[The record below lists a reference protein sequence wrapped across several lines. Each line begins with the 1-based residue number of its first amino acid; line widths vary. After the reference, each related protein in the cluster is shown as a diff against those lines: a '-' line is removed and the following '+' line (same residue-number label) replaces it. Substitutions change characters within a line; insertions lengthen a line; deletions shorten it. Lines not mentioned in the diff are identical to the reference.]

1 MKENVIIVNCK
12 IPSETYQ
19 ILSMLRNNPKGEGYK
34 ISHGAL
40 VKKEAGELSLEDG
53 FVSEKEQG
61 RGWTGGLIGGLAGL
75 LAGPVGMLVGMGAGA
90 LIGNAADE
98 KNVENVGL
106 LLKKAGE
113 DIEEG
118 DTALLLM
125 AKEKDETAFE
135 QAFSDFDISVTR
147 VDAQQI
153 ADELKAAEEL
163 RKATERMQALY
174 GENQEIYGGFYDESL
189 AVKCVNGTF
198 VGKKER
204 DVIAFKGI
212 PFVGK
217 QPVGEYRWKA
227 PVDCVADDGV
237 YEAYY
242 FGKIPRQIGGVG
254 QIGSLYPQSEECL
267 YLNVWTAAEKG
278 TKKPVMVWI
287 HGGAYEIGSTAEPR
301 EDGANFVQENQDVIL
316 VSVEYRMNVFGFLHL
331 SHLPDGADYPDAA
344 NLGLM
349 DQIQALKWVHENIAA
364 FGGDPD
370 NVTIFGQS
378 AGGGSVSLLPLVEG
392 SHKYIRRVIAH
403 SGNPSL
409 CQSTEESIACTNK
422 VMDALGCKTVA
433 DLQKAD
439 VDQLLMT
446 ASELLCMRTCP
457 ERDGKYLPLDT
468 YEAYANGA
476 AKDLD
481 IMQGCTKDEF
491 HYFVLGL
498 GVEGLRAWCD
508 ERKEEK
514 LAQLTEEEKEL
525 VESFCEDVKVEDG
538 FEKSS
543 RLLDQIWFNAPPFR
557 TAELAELQTK
567 AGGKSYNYYITVE
580 SSIPHV
586 KSGHAIELSTIFNH
600 REETFVTGRKFDK
613 TFGKIM
619 RRIWVQF
626 AKTGNPS
633 LAPDQSPDGEA
644 KYEAK
649 YWPLYDTGD
658 KYVMV
663 FDEHNVHAQKEE
675 ELNIV
680 DWDRTY
686 FLTKYYVL

>member
-1 MKENVIIVNCK
+1 MVENVVIVNCQVS
-12 IPSETYQ
+12 SEAYQ
-19 ILSMLRNNPKGEGYK
+19 LLSMLRQKPSAKGCK
-34 ISHGAL
+34 VTHAAL
-40 VKKEAGELSLEDG
+40 VKKKAGELSLVDSFVTEDEESG
-53 FVSEKEQG
+53 
-61 RGWTGGLIGGLAGL
+61 GWTGGLIGGLVGL
-75 LAGPVGMLVGMGAGA
+75 MAGPVGALAGYA
-90 LIGNAADE
+90 AGKLIGNAADE
-98 KNVENVGL
+98 RKLEDVATL
-106 LLKKAGE
+106 LEKAGE
-113 DIEEG
+113 SLNDG
-118 DTALLLM
+118 DTAVLLL
-125 AKEKDETAFE
+125 AQEKDEATLDAALKEF
-135 QAFSDFDISVTR
+135 QISMTR
-147 VDAQQI
+147 VEADQI
-153 ADELKAAEEL
+153 AYEIEESEKL

-174 GENQEIYGGFYDESL
+174 GENKQITDGIYDQSL

-198 VGKKER
+198 VGKKEKN
-204 DVIAFKGI
+204 VIAFKGI

-217 QPVGEYRWKA
+217 QPVGKYRWKA
-227 PVDCVADDGV
+227 PVDCVPDDGV

-242 FGKIPRQIGGVG
+242 YGKIPRQVGGVT
-254 QIGSLYPQSEECL
+254 QMGSLYPQSEECL
-267 YLNVWTAAEKG
+267 YLNVWTSADRIVK
-278 TKKPVMVWI
+278 KKPVMVWI

-301 EDGANFVQENQDVIL
+301 EDGTNFVQENQDVIL
-316 VSVEYRMNVFGFLHL
+316 VSIEYRMNVFGFFHL

-349 DQIQALKWVHENIAA
+349 DQLQALKWVHENIEG

-409 CQSTEESIACTNK
+409 CQTTEQSIACTK
-422 VMDALGCKTVA
+422 IVMDALGCKTVA
-433 DLQKAD
+433 DLQK
-439 VDQLLMT
+439 VDTNQLLTT

-457 ERDGKYLPLDT
+457 ERDGKFLPLDT
-468 YEAYANGA
+468 YEAYASGA
-476 AKDLD
+476 AKDID
-481 IMQGCTKDEF
+481 FMQGCTKDEF
-491 HYFVLGL
+491 HYFVLGM

-514 LAQLTEEEKEL
+514 MAQLTEEEKAL
-525 VESFCEDVKVEDG
+525 AESFCKDVKVEDG

-557 TAELAELQTK
+557 TAELQTK

-580 SSIPHV
+580 SSLPHV

-600 REETFVTGRKFDK
+600 PEETLVTGRPFDEI
-613 TFGKIM
+613 FGKIM

-633 LAPDQSPDGEA
+633 LEPDQSPDGEA
-644 KYEAK
+644 KY
-649 YWPLYDTGD
+649 WPMYDTKD
-658 KYVMV
+658 RYVMV
-663 FDEHNVHAQKEE
+663 FDEFNVHAQKEE

>member
-1 MKENVIIVNCK
+1 MKENVIIVKCEVQ
-12 IPSETYQ
+12 SEAYQ
-19 ILSMLRNNPKGEGYK
+19 ILTTLRNKPEGKGFK

-40 VKKEAGELSLEDG
+40 VKKNAGELSLEDG
-53 FVSEKEQG
+53 FVAEDEKG
-61 RGWTGGLIGGLAGL
+61 RGWTGGLIGGLVGL
-75 LAGPVGMLVGMGAGA
+75 LAGPVGALVGLGAGA

-98 KNVENVGL
+98 KNVEEVAL
-106 LLKKAGE
+106 LLKKAAE
-113 DIEEG
+113 DIEDG
-118 DTALLLM
+118 DIAVLLLAQEQDEM
-125 AKEKDETAFE
+125 ALEE
-135 QAFSDFDISVTR
+135 SLRDFRISTVR
-147 VDAQQI
+147 VEAQQI
-153 ADELKAAEEL
+153 ADQIKAAEEL
-163 RKATERMQALY
+163 RKATERMEALY
-174 GENQEIYGGFYDESL
+174 GENKRITDGDYDKSL
-189 AVKCVNGTF
+189 AVKCLNGTF
-198 VGKKER
+198 VGKKEG

-212 PFVGK
+212 PCVGK

-242 FGKIPRQIGGVG
+242 YGKIPRQIGGVT
-254 QIGSLYPQSEECL
+254 QMGSLYPQSEECL
-267 YLNVWTAAEKG
+267 HLNVWTAAERG
-278 TKKPVMVWI
+278 AKKPVMVWI

-316 VSVEYRMNVFGFLHL
+316 VSIEYRMNVFGFLHL
-331 SHLPDGADYPDAA
+331 SHLPDGGDYPDAA

-349 DQIQALKWVHENIAA
+349 DQMQALKWVHENIAA

-409 CQSTEESIACTNK
+409 CQSTEQSIACTKK

-433 DLQKAD
+433 DLQKVD
-439 VDQLLMT
+439 VDELLMT
-446 ASELLCMRTCP
+446 ASELLCMRTAP
-457 ERDGKYLPLDT
+457 ERDGKYLPLNT
-468 YEAYANGA
+468 YEAYANGV
-476 AKDLD
+476 AKDID
-481 IMQGCTKDEF
+481 FMQGCTKDEF

-498 GVEGLRAWCD
+498 GVEGLRMWCD

-514 LAQLTEEEKEL
+514 MAQLTEEEKAL
-525 VESFCEDVKVEDG
+525 VESFCKDVKVEDG

-557 TAELAELQTK
+557 TAELQTK
-567 AGGKSYNYYITVE
+567 AGGKSYNYYFTVE
-580 SSIPHV
+580 SSLPHA

-600 REETFVTGRKFDK
+600 PEETFVTGRQFNK

-644 KYEAK
+644 KY
-649 YWPLYDTGD
+649 WPLYDTEN

-663 FDEHNVHAQKEE
+663 FDEYNVHAQKEE

>member
-147 VDAQQI
+147 VEAQQI

-174 GENQEIYGGFYDESL
+174 GENKEITGGYYDESL

-198 VGKKER
+198 VGKKEG

-557 TAELAELQTK
+557 TAELQTK

-633 LAPDQSPDGEA
+633 LVPDQSPDGEA
-644 KYEAK
+644 KY
-649 YWPLYDTGD
+649 WPLYDTKD

-663 FDEHNVHAQKEE
+663 FDESNVHAQKEE

>member
-1 MKENVIIVNCK
+1 MTENVIIVNCK
-12 IPSETYQ
+12 VPSEAYQ
-19 ILSMLRNNPKGEGYK
+19 ALTMLRQKPECKGGFK

-40 VKKEAGELSLEDG
+40 VKKDSGELSLVDG
-53 FVSEKEQG
+53 FVADDAEG
-61 RGWTGGLIGGLAGL
+61 RGWTGGLIGGLVGL
-75 LAGPVGMLVGMGAGA
+75 IAGPVGALAGYA
-90 LIGNAADE
+90 AGKLIGNAADE
-98 KNVENVGL
+98 RNLENVAAL
-106 LLKKAGE
+106 LEKAGE
-113 DIEEG
+113 GLTDG
-118 DTALLLM
+118 DTAVLLL
-125 AKEKDETAFE
+125 AQEKDEAALEEALKELQIT
-135 QAFSDFDISVTR
+135 ITR
-147 VDAQQI
+147 VEAGQI
-153 ADELKAAEEL
+153 AYEIEASEKL

-174 GENQEIYGGFYDESL
+174 GENKKITDGNYDQSL
-189 AVKCVNGTF
+189 AAKCVNGTF
-198 VGKKER
+198 VGRKEKN
-204 DVIAFKGI
+204 VIAFKGI

-227 PVDCVADDGV
+227 PVDCVPDDGV

-242 FGKIPRQIGGVG
+242 FGKIPRQIGGDT

-267 YLNVWTAAEKG
+267 YLNVWTSADRGAK
-278 TKKPVMVWI
+278 KKPVMVWI

-316 VSVEYRMNVFGFLHL
+316 VSIEYRMNVFGFLHL
-331 SHLPDGADYPDAA
+331 SHLQDGADYPDAA

-349 DQIQALKWVHENIAA
+349 DQIMALKWVHDNIAA

-409 CQSTEESIACTNK
+409 CQSTEESIACTKK

-433 DLQKAD
+433 DLQK
-439 VDQLLMT
+439 VDDDKLLMT

-476 AKDLD
+476 AKDID
-481 IMQGCTKDEF
+481 FMQGCTKDEF
-491 HYFVLGL
+491 NYFALGM
-498 GVEGLRAWCD
+498 GDEGLRAWCE
-508 ERKEEK
+508 ERKAEK
-514 LAQLTEEEKEL
+514 LAQLTEEEKAKA
-525 VESFCEDVKVEDG
+525 ESFCKDVKAEYC
-538 FEKSS
+538 FEKAS
-543 RLLDQIWFNAPPFR
+543 RLLDQIWFNVPPFK
-557 TAELAELQTK
+557 TAELQTN

-580 SSIPHV
+580 SSQPFV
-586 KSGHAIELSTIFNH
+586 KSGHAVELSTIFNH
-600 REETFVTGRKFDK
+600 PEETLVTGRQFDE

-633 LAPDQSPDGEA
+633 LTADQSPDGQ
-644 KYEAK
+644 AK
-649 YWPLYDTGD
+649 YWPVYDTEN

-663 FDEHNVHAQKEE
+663 FDEFNVHAEKEAK
-675 ELNIV
+675 LKIV